1 MEIFEIISLKVK
13 ALKLYNTKK
22 NSSKILFQLCKSLTR
37 SLFLPYLSFFLLFC
51 SSSNDIFLYPAFHIS
66 PPFQVSLFSQ
76 PKVILDDKLI
86 PIWQKVL
93 LYASFRLIFPRSFS
107 FINYFCLSTFTQT
120 SLLAF
125 FSSTSPFQIQL
136 DLKYIFKLV

>member
-1 MEIFEIISLKVK
+1 
-13 ALKLYNTKK
+13 
-22 NSSKILFQLCKSLTR
+22 LFIKQR
-37 SLFLPYLSFFLLFC
+37 YLSQPCFPHL
-51 SSSNDIFLYPAFHIS
+51 S
-66 PPFQVSLFSQ
+66 PFQVSLFSQ

-93 LYASFRLIFPRSFS
+93 LYASFRLNFPRSFS

-125 FSSTSPFQIQL
+125 FRQL
-136 DLKYIFKLV
+136 HLFKYNLIKNIFLSLCDQNITK